1 MPTERLSMR
10 NTREILRQKW
20 LLERPHRAVCASVGV
35 SMGAVSQ
42 ALKRAAGAKLTWE
55 AVQAIDDEEPRRVCP
70 RASWLRE
77 PARSRTARGFIANGT
92 DPE

>member
-1 MPTERLSMR
+1 MR

-55 AVQAIDDEEPRRVCP
+55 AVQAIDDDELEARLYPSVMAAGARTEPDCTWIHRV
-70 RASWLRE
+70 WLK
-77 PARSRTARGFIANGT
+77 
-92 DPE
+92 